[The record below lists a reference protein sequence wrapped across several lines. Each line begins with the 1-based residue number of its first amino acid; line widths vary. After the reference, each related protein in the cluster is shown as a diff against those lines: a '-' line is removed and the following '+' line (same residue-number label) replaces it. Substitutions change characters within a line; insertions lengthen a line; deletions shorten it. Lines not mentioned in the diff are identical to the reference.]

1 MKRLW
6 RIFPFALFLLLS
18 LFLWRGLHLD
28 PKHLPSAKLGQSLPD
43 LSLSRLEKPDEHYS
57 LSNIK
62 GEVALLNV
70 WASWCAACTEEQV
83 MLLELA
89 RHQLPLYGLN
99 YKDKPSDA
107 QRWLK
112 TWGNPYR
119 LILSDIKGQAAM
131 DLGVYGAP
139 ETFVIDKQ
147 GRIRYRHVGI
157 LDQNAWHDVIQPL
170 MEKLRRES

>member
-1 MKRLW
+1 MKIFW
-6 RIFPFALFLLLS
+6 RSFPFLLFLS
-18 LFLWRGLHLD
+18 LCFLFWRGLHLD
-28 PKHLPSAKLGQSLPD
+28 PKHLPSAKLGQPLPD
-43 LSLSRLEKPDEHYS
+43 IRLSQLDNPENSRPLSS
-57 LSNIK
+57 IK

-89 RHQLPLYGLN
+89 RNNVPLYGLN

-107 QRWLK
+107 RQWLK

-119 LILSDIKGQAAM
+119 FILSDTEGQAAM

-147 GRIRYRHVGI
+147 GKIRYRHVGV
-157 LDQNAWHDVIQPL
+157 LDSNVWSSEIQPL